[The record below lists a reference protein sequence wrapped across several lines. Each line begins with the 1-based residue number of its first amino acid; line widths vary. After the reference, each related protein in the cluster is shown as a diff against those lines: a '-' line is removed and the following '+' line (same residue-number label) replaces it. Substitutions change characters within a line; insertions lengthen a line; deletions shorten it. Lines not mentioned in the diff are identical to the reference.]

1 MGVREAMNRNA
12 TVSVLLVCVA
22 TLVAAGAIFRGVRNL
37 NPPREVSAGMA
48 YFSTDDGATW
58 FADSVTQ
65 PSPFDRDG
73 KPAYRVH
80 VWKAPGSKPFV
91 NHLERSASAHAP
103 AVPKSGV
110 NDPRAPASSGVGIE
124 VKRPGAPAWTRLHT
138 REGQEIIVPRAP
150 DGRTDDLETVEP

>member
-1 MGVREAMNRNA
+1 MNRNA
-12 TVSVLLVCVA
+12 KVSVLLVCVA
-22 TLVAAGAIFRGVRNL
+22 TLVAAGAIFRGVHSL

-80 VWKAPGSKPFV
+80 VWTVPGGKPFV

-110 NDPRAPASSGVGIE
+110 NDPRAPASYGVGIE
-124 VKRPGAPAWTRLHT
+124 VKRPGAPAWTRLNT
-138 REGQEIIVPRAP
+138 RAGQEIIMPRAP
-150 DGRTDDLETVEP
+150 DGRTDDLDTVEP